1 MKVIAIQKPG
11 TSLVECTNCH
21 ALLEVTLNDLSFD
34 GNTPAMCSFT
44 CGNCGSQNIIPTN
57 TLSPELDALI

>member
-11 TSLVECTNCH
+11 SSFVQCTSCH
-21 ALLEVTLNDLSFD
+21 TLLEVTLDDLSFD
-34 GNTPAMCSFT
+34 VNNPTMCSFT
-44 CGNCGSQNIIPTN
+44 CVNCGSQNIIRTD